1 MTVAD
6 FKKERDEKIK
16 SRYEELKKITGRGN
30 EALSVT
36 ATEFGLST
44 HTIDSIVY
52 PRTKTK
58 TVPNEEEVEINNI
71 NDKHNA

>member
-16 SRYEELKKITGRGN
+16 SRYEEVKKITGRGSK
-30 EALSVT
+30 ALSVT

-44 HTIDSIVY
+44 HAIDKIIY

-58 TVPNEEEVEINNI
+58 TVPKQEEFKENS
-71 NDKHNA
+71 K